1 MLIKWPSRKSAVTAD
16 CVKEWEEMVCCAK
29 SDLEDRL
36 RELDEKLETFSNN
49 ASSVNTRGETEW
61 RQIQE
66 EKQSTEQCL
75 VICAEFYEHIE
86 KVGFQVET
94 CSEPDRSNAGATVN
108 RMCAAKQALGDL
120 LGDFKSELATASIEF
135 QNIIDRLDH
144 QQNGLPSIPPQW
156 AHIYSEVTA
165 EMQQIREER
174 NSTAQCLTI
183 CADAAEQ
190 SEKIQSNI
198 FEDISSGDDSQQ
210 FVISSIGQLITARRI
225 TTGSRSLLMLGQLS
239 DDTIR
244 QSSRDHVFSIKGISK
259 QREATESDSFQRR
272 YGGGHCLKA
281 EEIEVMQ
288 NLHG

>member
-1 MLIKWPSRKSAVTAD
+1 MTAD

-36 RELDEKLETFSNN
+36 RELDEKLESFSKL
-49 ASSVNTRGETEW
+49 SSIVDTRGETEW
-61 RQIQE
+61 RQLQE

-86 KVGFQVET
+86 KVGSQVET
-94 CSEPDRSNAGATVN
+94 CSEPDRIEAGASVEMQYT
-108 RMCAAKQALGDL
+108 AKQALGNL
-120 LGDFKSELATASIEF
+120 LRGFKSELATASGEF
-135 QNIIDRLDH
+135 NNIIERLDH
-144 QQNGLPSIPPQW
+144 RQNGLPSRS
-156 AHIYSEVTA
+156 AHISGKDEAT
-165 EMQQIREER
+165 MQQIREER

-198 FEDISSGDDSQQ
+198 FEDITSGDDSQQ
-210 FVISSIGQLITARRI
+210 FVISSIGQLITAKRI
-225 TTGSRSLLMLGQLS
+225 NTGSRSLLMLGQLS

-244 QSSRDHVFSIKGISK
+244 QSSRDHVLSTKGISK
-259 QREATESDSFQRR
+259 QREATESANFQRR
-272 YGGGHCLKA
+272 YGVGHQLKA

-288 NLHG
+288 NLYR